1 MTEDNNN
8 DAPTLSVNRA
18 IFARSHDPLFIIAAE
33 TGYHQEFNPAAA
45 SLLGYSPDELRQKT
59 VTDIVSPDSRV
70 SVQYCLDT
78 LPAKMT
84 EPLQIHLLTNKGH
97 EVPVEWSVVPFRHA
111 GRPALLVHV
120 RDIRKRLQ
128 TEDELRWMIHKVEIL
143 KQVHAMIS
151 ARGGLQA
158 NLRDLLDFVCDTMQ
172 LESGSIYL
180 AELGNGDVLRL
191 AVQRGLVT
199 SLVEGISAIPLA
211 LTKKI
216 FSRECPVV
224 RELSEGPIGPFLKL
238 VHVEGFSYVASIPIL
253 SHDGP
258 IGMLALATKGS
269 HRLDDRDLFL
279 LERIGNETGEAIIH
293 QQLHEQTRR
302 QLELMRAFQ
311 TISHQISLSRDPQET
326 FKLVGKETMR
336 AMKADRFGLYLVN
349 PLTDRV
355 EHTWSVGLGQEYIE
369 TIARLYEQIPG
380 SKVISYREPRL
391 ILDALQDPSMAPLYD
406 VVKQENYRSLGLFPM
421 VSQNQ
426 TIGTIGYYYDTI
438 HPFSQEEIEI
448 AQTFADELATFV
460 QNFRLLERLQQAE
473 SWRRLTLEA
482 THEAVVTAD
491 EASVIVDVNPAACEI
506 FGYTADE
513 FLGRAVTT
521 LMREVDQEQHS
532 AGYARFLQAGQKGRD
547 IPIRGTGK
555 RKDGSTFPLE
565 ISVGGFT
572 TGDHQFVTA
581 FIRDHS
587 EVQQLEGRL
596 RQAQKM
602 EAVGTLA
609 GGVAHDFN
617 NILTG
622 VIGYVELSMMKL
634 PLSHPVRENLQKVK
648 ALGERAA
655 TLTRQLLAFSRQQVL
670 AVRPL
675 DLNVVVTELTSFLER
690 VISEDVALRV
700 LPGQNLWT
708 VQADRSALEQVL
720 MNLCV
725 NARDA
730 MPEGGELLIET
741 ANIVL
746 DEEYRRAHPWARP
759 GRYVMIE
766 VSDTGVGMDKET
778 IEHIFEPFFTTKEVG
793 KGTGLG
799 LAMVYGL
806 VKQHE
811 GLIHV
816 YSEMGEGTTFKIY
829 LPALSEKTPPDTH
842 QQTREPELPAGR
854 GTILVVEDE
863 EALRELISQAL
874 SQQGYRVLLA
884 ANGQEALNV
893 WAEYGDVTDAII
905 ADVVMP
911 KMGGRELYDHLQH
924 LSPQTRFLFISG
936 YSINGI
942 HQRFLLDQGLEFL
955 QKPFTPAQ
963 LLERVQAILVDA
975 SSQ

>member
-1 MTEDNNN
+1 MTEDNN
-8 DAPTLSVNRA
+8 DDPTLSVNRA
-18 IFARSHDPLFIIAAE
+18 IFARSHDPLFIVDAE
-33 TGYHQEFNPAAA
+33 TGYHQLVNPAAA

-59 VTDIVSPDSRV
+59 VTDIVSPDSRI
-70 SVQYCLDT
+70 SIQYHLDT
-78 LPAKMT
+78 LPSQMT
-84 EPLQIHLLTNKGH
+84 EPLQVHLLTNEGH
-97 EVPVEWSVVPFRHA
+97 EIPVEWSVVSFQHA

-128 TEDELRWMIHKVEIL
+128 TEDELRWMIHKVETL
-143 KQVHAMIS
+143 KQVQAMIS

-172 LESGSIYL
+172 MESGSIYL
-180 AELGNGDVLRL
+180 AEPGNGDVLRL
-191 AVQRGLVT
+191 TVQRGLAP
-199 SLVEGISAIPLA
+199 SLVEGVNTIPLA
-211 LTKKI
+211 RTNKV
-216 FSRECPVV
+216 FSGECPVV
-224 RELSEGPIGPFLKL
+224 RELSAGPASPFLKL
-238 VHVEGFSYVASIPIL
+238 VLAEGFSYVAAIPIL

-258 IGMLALATKGS
+258 VGMMALTTKGS
-269 HRLDDRDLFL
+269 HRLDEHDLYL
-279 LERIGNETGEAIIH
+279 LERIGSEIGEAIIH
-293 QQLHEQTRR
+293 QQLHEQTHR
-302 QLELMRAFQ
+302 QLDLMRAFQ
-311 TISHQISLSRDPQET
+311 TISRQISLSRDPQET
-326 FKLVGKETMR
+326 FEIVGKETMR
-336 AMKADRFGLYLVN
+336 AMEADRFGLYLVN
-349 PLTDRV
+349 PLTNRV
-355 EHTWSVGLGQEYIE
+355 EHTWSLGLSQTYID
-369 TIARLYEQIPG
+369 TISRLYEQLPG
-380 SKVISYREPRL
+380 SEVISFREPRL
-391 ILDALQDPSMAPLYD
+391 ILDALQDPSMATLYD
-406 VVKQENYRSLGLFPM
+406 TAKQEGYRSLGLFPL
-421 VSQNQ
+421 VSQDQ
-426 TIGTIGYYYDTI
+426 TVGAIGYYYDTI
-438 HPFSQEEIEI
+438 RPFPQEEIEI

-460 QNFRLLERLQQAE
+460 QNFRLLQRLQQAE

-482 THEAVVTAD
+482 THEAIVTAD
-491 EASVIVDVNPAACEI
+491 ETGVIVDVNSAACEI

-513 FLGRAVTT
+513 FLGRSVTA
-521 LMREVDQEQHS
+521 LMREADQEQHS
-532 AGYARFLQAGQKGRD
+532 AGYARFLQADQKRRD

-555 RKDGSTFPLE
+555 RQDNSTFPLE

-572 TGDHQFVTA
+572 ADGHQFVTA

-587 EVQQLEGRL
+587 EVQQLERRL

-670 AVRPL
+670 TVKPL

-700 LPGQNLWT
+700 LPGENLWT
-708 VQADRSALEQVL
+708 VQADRSALEQIL

-746 DEEYRRAHPWARP
+746 DEEYRKTHPWARP
-759 GRYVMIE
+759 GHYVMIE

-778 IEHIFEPFFTTKEVG
+778 MEHIFEPFFTTKEVG

-799 LAMVYGL
+799 LAMIYGL

-816 YSEMGEGTTFKIY
+816 YSEVGEGTTFKIY
-829 LPALSEKTPPDTH
+829 LPALPDEPLPDAH
-842 QQTREPELPAGR
+842 QDTWESALPAGC

-863 EALRELISQAL
+863 EALRELISQTL
-874 SQQGYRVLLA
+874 RQQGYRVLLA
-884 ANGQEALNV
+884 ADGQEALDV
-893 WAEYGDVTDAII
+893 WAEQGDAIDAII

-911 KMGGRELYDHLQH
+911 KMGGRELYDHLQTQA
-924 LSPQTRFLFISG
+924 PQTRFLFISG

-942 HQRFLLDQGLEFL
+942 HQRFLLDQDLEFL

-963 LLERVQAILVDA
+963 LLERVQAILA
-975 SSQ
+975 EQS